1 MAADCFGVGPG
12 HEVAVVPWEF
22 WVSCWPTIGQNQ
34 ILCCVIVGLVL
45 DLVLALWWMGL
56 VPDMNDCG
64 LWGVPSW
71 YWLAGD
77 WDWIPGGLLREPS
90 CLGAGVGL
98 LWAGPGLG
106 IPG

>member
-1 MAADCFGVGPG
+1 
-12 HEVAVVPWEF
+12 
-22 WVSCWPTIGQNQ
+22 
-34 ILCCVIVGLVL
+34 
-45 DLVLALWWMGL
+45 MGL

-64 LWGVPSW
+64 FWGVPSW

-77 WDWIPGGLLREPS
+77 WDWIPGGLLKESS
-90 CLGAGVGL
+90 CIGAGVGL